1 MQPQVK
7 KKNWGLKH
15 PVQSQFASF
24 CTLVLLPT
32 TLSKM
37 QCLRVL
43 KIVSKD
49 YSNMAFKLTVAIF
62 RCIRFLFS
70 SCDQ

>member
-7 KKNWGLKH
+7 KKELGFETPSAKSVCLLMYHCSPPHNPQLNAM
-15 PVQSQFASF
+15 SQGFKKGF
-24 CTLVLLPT
+24 N
-32 TLSKM
+32 
-37 QCLRVL
+37 
-43 KIVSKD
+43 D

-62 RCIRFLFS
+62 RCIRFLFP